1 MGQAYHRNGTALH
14 DMFLAFVIGL
24 MLGGAS
30 GWYLYHTRRREL
42 VRLDEEKQL
51 LRQEKQIVLEF
62 MHNLADAMGQGVS
75 REELFRRVVHAAVV
89 STGAL
94 SAAIFERT
102 PNGRLRGVAME
113 GLFPP
118 QRPLPAT
125 AKGRTLTRAKFLEQ
139 VLRSEEYEEGE
150 SLIGEVAL
158 RGQGIYIVDA
168 AEDPRVVHHDDPTL
182 AIRSLIVAPMRFQGV
197 SLGVLAVANPL
208 DGNAFNETDF
218 SLVQSLAEQAAMA
231 IHNLDLMALQIEKNK
246 LDMDLSIA
254 SSVQGMLLPKTF
266 PHMPG
271 IKIDAYYHPA
281 QKVGGDLYD
290 VFLLPNGRLGL
301 AVADVSG
308 KGMPASLLMAICQ
321 SNLRHLAKLYE
332 SPARVLTQ
340 MNAIM
345 HEDMRQD
352 MFVTMIYAI
361 FDPKNSEIV
370 IARAGH
376 ELPLVCH
383 RSADNK
389 VSIERPSSEG
399 MALGMVPTE
408 LFEMVIQD
416 RTIPFNEG
424 DTLVFFT
431 DGITEAADTAGQ
443 EYSGARLEATV
454 SSSCYSG
461 PREIN
466 QAIFDS
472 VNRFSDKRGP
482 TDDITLLT
490 MQRS

>member
-1 MGQAYHRNGTALH
+1 M
-14 DMFLAFVIGL
+14 
-24 MLGGAS
+24 
-30 GWYLYHTRRREL
+30 
-42 VRLDEEKQL
+42 RLDEEKQL
-51 LRQEKQIVLEF
+51 LQQEKQIVLEF
-62 MHNLADAMGQGVS
+62 MHNLADAIGQGVS

-94 SAAIFERT
+94 SSAIFERT

-118 QRPLPAT
+118 QRPLPEN
-125 AKGRTLTRAKFLEQ
+125 AKGRIVTRTKFLEQ
-139 VLRSEEYEEGE
+139 VLRAEEFEEGE
-150 SLIGEVAL
+150 GLIGESAK
-158 RGQGIYIVDA
+158 RGQGIFIVNA
-168 AEDPRVVHHDDPTL
+168 ADDPRVVHHEDPSLT
-182 AIRSLIVAPMRFQGV
+182 IRSLIIAPMRFRGTCV
-197 SLGVLAVANPL
+197 GVLAVANPL
-208 DGNAFNETDF
+208 DGSAFNETDF
-218 SLVQSLAEQAAMA
+218 SLAQSLAEQAALA

-266 PHMPG
+266 PHVQG

-290 VFLLPNGRLGL
+290 VFMLPNGRLGL
-301 AVADVSG
+301 AIADVSG

-321 SNLRHLAKLYE
+321 SNLRHLAKHYD

-345 HEDMRQD
+345 RDDMRQD

-361 FDPKNSEIV
+361 FDPMKSEIT

-376 ELPLVCH
+376 ELPLLCH
-383 RSADNK
+383 RRGGEK
-389 VSIERPSSEG
+389 TVVERPSSEG

-408 LFEMVIQD
+408 LFEIVIQD
-416 RTIPFNEG
+416 KAIPFSEG
-424 DTLVFFT
+424 DTLVLFT
-431 DGITEAADTAGQ
+431 DGITETADAAGQ
-443 EYSGARLEATV
+443 EYSGGRLEETV
-454 SSSCYSG
+454 ANVCHAG

-466 QAIFDS
+466 QAIYES
-472 VNRFSDKRGP
+472 INRFSGKKGP
-482 TDDITLLT
+482 SDDITLLT
-490 MQRS
+490 VQRG